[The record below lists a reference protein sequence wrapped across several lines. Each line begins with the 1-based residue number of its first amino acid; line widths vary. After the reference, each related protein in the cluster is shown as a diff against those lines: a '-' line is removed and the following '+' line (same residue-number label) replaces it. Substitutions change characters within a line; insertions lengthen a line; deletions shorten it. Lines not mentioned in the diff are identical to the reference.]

1 MTRKP
6 IWVDGRVD
14 VLLAALHDLGMSVS
28 RAAAA
33 ELIGERVQVGVLS
46 DGHLPDRRP
55 AVPHRRCAR

>member
-1 MTRKP
+1 MARKP

-33 ELIGERVQVGVLS
+33 ELESFACFLVVLV
-46 DGHLPDRRP
+46 RRH
-55 AVPHRRCAR
+55 V